1 MTPYELNFYVKSYYK
16 RTEQDISNK
25 RAMLVEQAIL
35 ISRWVWAKK
44 IKQEDIDKILNTT
57 KKPTE
62 NMDDDKLLAQAKM
75 LNAMFGGEIKK

>member
-1 MTPYELNFYVKSYYK
+1 MTPNELNFYVKSYYK
-16 RTEQDISNK
+16 RTEQDISNQ
-25 RAMLVEQAIL
+25 RAMLVEQAVL

-44 IKQEDIDKILNTT
+44 IKQEDIDKIL
-57 KKPTE
+57 KPTE